1 LIVLDTHVWVWWN
14 SSPEKL
20 STRARQLIRDAEEV
34 GVSAISP
41 WEVSMLVA
49 KGRLRLDR
57 DVLVWVEEALKEV
70 GISLLAIS
78 PRIAVTAGSLEGLH
92 GDPADRLIVATAMET
107 SSVLVSKDSGI
118 RSFAGVN
125 AVW

>member
-20 STRARQLIRDAEEV
+20 SPRARPLIRDAEEV

-57 DVLVWVEEALKEV
+57 EVLVWVEEALAV
-70 GISLLAIS
+70 GTSLLAIS

-92 GDPADRLIVATAMET
+92 GDPADRLIIATAMET
-107 SSVLVSKDSGI
+107 SSILVSKDSGI